1 LRKGRVNMREASY
14 DRGPRHLHTDCFHV
28 LTMSSRTEPTT
39 DHSLSLQAS
48 PLAMRKR
55 MPWVASVLALCMAL
69 PMNTLQAQG
78 SFSRLPNLGDGA
90 EVPLGV
96 ERRLGESIAREIYR
110 DPDYIDDAVLADY
123 VQSLWQV
130 LLAAARQRGELTPEL
145 DQQFAW
151 DVSLIRDRSINAF
164 ALPGGYLGVHL
175 GLISAVG
182 SADELAS
189 VLAHEL
195 SHVTQRHIARM
206 MSQQGRQAPVVMGA
220 MILGMLAASRTSN
233 PSNLSAANAVF
244 VGGQAVAI
252 QSQLNFSRDMEREA
266 DRVGYGVL
274 TDAGYDPQGFVSM
287 FEKLQQAARLNDNG
301 AFPYLRS
308 HPMTTERI
316 ADAQARQQLL
326 PAKKPMPLNAL
337 HAMMAAR
344 ALVLTQPGVD
354 VLRGLSAQAD
364 APSARQAPTARWAGV
379 LYGAAMGEM
388 KQRNFAAAQQR
399 IQQLQ
404 GLTLDAA
411 ATRVVRLLQAE
422 LWLNTAAADKAV
434 ALLAPQRTAA
444 LQNKDRATMLALA
457 RSRVATQH
465 KEQALLAAQDMVQ
478 WLSLQPRD
486 ASAWLVLSAAYE
498 RQGDGLRAIRAQAEA
513 RAMELDYP
521 AAIDRFKAAQ
531 DLGRQLARENQLDRS
546 GQIEA
551 AIIDARLR
559 ELEALRREQ
568 ALQR

>member
-1 LRKGRVNMREASY
+1 M
-14 DRGPRHLHTDCFHV
+14 PI
-28 LTMSSRTEPTT
+28 RTP
-39 DHSLSLQAS
+39 SLPHPKPQRNALQAA
-48 PLAMRKR
+48 LKR
-55 MPWVASVLALCMAL
+55 LLRSSMPTRLTALVLSGCMAL
-69 PMNTLQAQG
+69 PMNALQAQT

-110 DPDYIDDAVLADY
+110 DPDYIDDVVLADY

-130 LLAAARQRGELTPEL
+130 LLASARQRGELTPEL

-182 SADELAS
+182 SPDELAS

-206 MSQQGRQAPVVMGA
+206 MSQQGRQAPMVMGA
-220 MILGMLAASRTSN
+220 MILGMLAASRTANASN
-233 PSNLSAANAVF
+233 MSAANAMM
-244 VGGQAVAI
+244 VGGQAVAM

-266 DRVGYGVL
+266 DRVGYGVM
-274 TDAGYDPQGFVSM
+274 TDAGYEPQGFVSM

-326 PAKKPMPLNAL
+326 PAKKQLPPNAL

-344 ALVLTQPGVD
+344 ALVLTNPGVD
-354 VLRGLSAQAD
+354 VLRGLSAQPD
-364 APSARQAPTARWAGV
+364 ASGMRQAAPERLAGV
-379 LYGAAMGEM
+379 LYGAAMADM
-388 KQRNFAAAQQR
+388 KQRNFTKAQQR
-399 IQQLQ
+399 VLQLQ
-404 GLTLDAA
+404 NLKLDAA
-411 ATRVVRLLQAE
+411 AQRVVRLLQAE
-422 LWLNTAAADKAV
+422 LHLNAGAASLAV
-434 ALLAPQRTAA
+434 DVLSPHKTNAVTT
-444 LQNKDRATMLALA
+444 KDRATLLSLA
-457 RSRVATQH
+457 RSRVATE
-465 KEQALLAAQDMVQ
+465 KPEQAKLAAQEMSQ
-478 WLSLQPRD
+478 WLTQQPRD
-486 ASAWLVLSAAYE
+486 ASAWLVLSVAHE
-498 RQGDGLRAIRAQAEA
+498 REGDDLRAIRAQAEA

-521 AAIDRFKAAQ
+521 AAVDRFKAAQ
-531 DLGRQLARENQLDRS
+531 DLARQLARENKLDRA
-546 GQIEA
+546 GHIEA
-551 AIIDARLR
+551 AIVDARLR
-559 ELEALRREQ
+559 ELDALRREQ

>member
-1 LRKGRVNMREASY
+1 M
-14 DRGPRHLHTDCFHV
+14 PIH
-28 LTMSSRTEPTT
+28 MPSSPHPKHQRNA
-39 DHSLSLQAS
+39 LQAA
-48 PLAMRKR
+48 LKR
-55 MPWVASVLALCMAL
+55 IVPSSMPTHVTALVLSACLAL
-69 PMNTLQAQG
+69 PMNALQAQT

-130 LLAAARQRGELTPEL
+130 LLASARQRGELTPEL

-182 SADELAS
+182 SPDELAS

-206 MSQQGRQAPVVMGA
+206 MSQQGRQAPMVMGA
-220 MILGMLAASRTSN
+220 MILGMLAASRTASA
-233 PSNLSAANAVF
+233 SSMSAANAVM
-244 VGGQAVAI
+244 VGGQAAAM

-266 DRVGYGVL
+266 DRVGYGVM
-274 TDAGYDPQGFVSM
+274 TDAGYEPQGFVTM

-326 PAKKPMPLNAL
+326 PAKKQLPLNAL

-344 ALVLTQPGVD
+344 AQVLANPGVD
-354 VLRGLSAQAD
+354 VMRSLSTQAD
-364 APSARQAPTARWAGV
+364 TASMRQAPVARQAGV
-379 LYGAAMGEM
+379 LYGAVMADM
-388 KQRNFAAAQQR
+388 KQRNFTQAQQR
-399 IQQLQ
+399 LTSLQ
-404 GLTLDAA
+404 TLKLDASA
-411 ATRVVRLLQAE
+411 QRVVRLLQAE
-422 LWLNTAAADKAV
+422 LHLSAGAPALAVDVLAPFKANAV
-434 ALLAPQRTAA
+434 AT
-444 LQNKDRATMLALA
+444 KDRATLLTLA
-457 RSRVATQH
+457 RSRVATQTLV
-465 KEQALLAAQDMVQ
+465 QSQWASQDMAW
-478 WLSLQPRD
+478 WLTQQPRD

-498 RQGDGLRAIRAQAEA
+498 QEGDSLRAIRAQAEA
-513 RAMELDYP
+513 RAMELDY
-521 AAIDRFKAAQ
+521 AAAVDRFKAAQ
-531 DLGRQLARENQLDRS
+531 DLARQLARDNKLDRA
-546 GQIEA
+546 GHIEA
-551 AIIDARLR
+551 AIVDARLR